1 MLITSGMRIT
11 GCGMQIDWELR
22 EAGPR
27 GGARTV
33 LLLPGGLCGAGS
45 YAEMMAEPALAGVRL
60 VAATLPGHAGA
71 PPPDDYSIE
80 NYALLTSE
88 LAMDVGA
95 DVVVGFSMSSKDESA
110 LFRAVARLGGVLGGL
125 PSAVLAKGAAS
136 MVKRIPVSAERQA
149 ELRADFAKNV
159 PQHLRRGLSEYVRYL
174 HRHERPAERLCQ
186 AGVPTWIV
194 HAEKGDGG
202 LTDDERRALEMC
214 PHVHLVTIPG
224 SVFFLPNEV
233 PDRIAQVIME
243 AVAAAG
249 SPARAQPAAG

>member
-45 YAEMMAEPALAGVRL
+45 YAETMAEPALAGVRL

-95 DVVVGFSMSSKDESA
+95 DVVVGFSMARTGAGQE
-110 LFRAVARLGGVLGGL
+110 RAVSVGSTVELIAM
-125 PSAVLAKGAAS
+125 LACATIALLLCLNAGASRRGTGAAS
-136 MVKRIPVSAERQA
+136 I
-149 ELRADFAKNV
+149 
-159 PQHLRRGLSEYVRYL
+159 
-174 HRHERPAERLCQ
+174 
-186 AGVPTWIV
+186 
-194 HAEKGDGG
+194 
-202 LTDDERRALEMC
+202 
-214 PHVHLVTIPG
+214 
-224 SVFFLPNEV
+224 
-233 PDRIAQVIME
+233 
-243 AVAAAG
+243 
-249 SPARAQPAAG
+249 